1 MKPVL
6 FTMVL
11 ILTAGMGL
19 AWAQV
24 YDAAPA
30 TYGEYHHASTA
41 AEGALRG
48 MASVARSAGSY
59 NLQTSQAAINMTE
72 AQRNYIQNRD
82 EATNTYFQM
91 RAANK
96 EYRAQ
101 ERGPRPTAEALV
113 RYAQAGK
120 PERLS
125 PSDLDTV
132 AGTISWPP
140 LLQADRYAAS
150 RSKLDKLFAKRVDQG
165 VISYE
170 DQREIA
176 EATKAMLAELKGQ
189 VREVPQMDYIAAK
202 RFIES
207 LAYEAK
213 IPAG

>member
-6 FTMVL
+6 FTLGL
-11 ILTAGMGL
+11 ILAVGISL
-19 AWAQV
+19 AWAQPYEV
-24 YDAAPA
+24 APA

-82 EATNTYFQM
+82 EATDTYFQM

-101 ERGPRPTAEALV
+101 ERGPRPSMEALV

-125 PSDLDTV
+125 PSELDTV

-140 LLQADRYAAS
+140 LLQTDRYAAS
-150 RSKLDKLFAKRVDQG
+150 RSKLEKLFAKRTDQG

-170 DQREIA
+170 DQRQIG
-176 EATKAMLAELKGQ
+176 EATKAMLKELKGQ
-189 VREVPQMDYIAAK
+189 VRDVPQMDYIAAK

-207 LAYEAK
+207 LAYEAR
-213 IPAG
+213 IPSS